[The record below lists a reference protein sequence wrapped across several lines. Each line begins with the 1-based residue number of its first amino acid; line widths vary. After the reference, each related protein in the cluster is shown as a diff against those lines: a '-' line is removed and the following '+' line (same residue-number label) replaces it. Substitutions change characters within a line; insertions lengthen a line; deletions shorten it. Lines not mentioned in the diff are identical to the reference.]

1 MDRLITF
8 NQPKSRT
15 AEAFRTL
22 RTNIQFSD
30 VDGNLKTIVITSTSP
45 GEGKSTVLANLAVAF
60 AQSGKQVLIVDC
72 DLRRPTV
79 HKNFNISNNIG
90 LTNILIKDKL
100 MDECINDTEIDNLT
114 AIACGPIPPNPSEL
128 LGSKRMVDF
137 IKNAE
142 EQFDIVL
149 LDAPPVLA
157 VTDAQVLSKV
167 SDGVLLLS
175 SYGYTE
181 KKALV
186 KSKEQLDKVGAKLLG
201 VILNKVKDSKDS
213 YYGKYH
219 EYYESSN

>member
-1 MDRLITF
+1 MDKLITF

-100 MDECINDTEIDNLT
+100 MDECINDTKIDNLS
-114 AIACGPIPPNPSEL
+114 AISCGPIPPNPSEL
-128 LGSKRMVDF
+128 LGSKRMVEF
-137 IKNAE
+137 IKKAE
-142 EQFDIVL
+142 EQFDVVL

-175 SYGYTE
+175 SYGSTE

-201 VILNKVKDSKDS
+201 VILNKVKDNKDS
-213 YYGKYH
+213 YYGKYY